1 MFSDNWISFYAGR
14 IIDDRLQLISTAA
27 IFSGCSCCI
36 CLAPVDVLKIL
47 HEVLAECV
55 LTHKQWPVLAASSG
69 SYLICNFGLC
79 VSVTITVSLRCLF
92 WIMVLEKKISR
103 GMLAASVLAT
113 LAVPFILCWCS
124 DYRPVRLSCS
134 SSPGFPWI
142 FPSVSV
148 NLVSIPPAWPGGHR
162 EKHS

>member
-47 HEVLAECV
+47 WSPCWVCFDSQV
-55 LTHKQWPVLAASSG
+55 QWPMLAASSG
-69 SYLICNFGLC
+69 SYLICIFGLC

-92 WIMVLEKKISR
+92 WIMVLEKKNLKRNAGCLSPCHSGSPFHFVLMLRLQTCKTQLFQFTRVHMNISFCF
-103 GMLAASVLAT
+103 S
-113 LAVPFILCWCS
+113 
-124 DYRPVRLSCS
+124 
-134 SSPGFPWI
+134 
-142 FPSVSV
+142 
-148 NLVSIPPAWPGGHR
+148 
-162 EKHS
+162 